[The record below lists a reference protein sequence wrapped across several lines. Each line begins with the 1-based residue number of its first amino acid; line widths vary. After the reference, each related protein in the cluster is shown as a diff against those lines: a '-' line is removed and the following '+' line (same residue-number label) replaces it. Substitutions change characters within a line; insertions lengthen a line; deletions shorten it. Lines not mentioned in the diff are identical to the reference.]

1 MIFKQIFYSNLP
13 ELCELFEMNDILPE
27 KYFIDWNMTLFAKS
41 FNVDLVTR
49 IWDLYLIEGV
59 KVIYSA
65 SIAILKFYQNAFM
78 EMDEDEILERLTN
91 SSEKHLE
98 ENEIN
103 IIINNIDEVMYP
115 QWVVTE
121 IKKIQSA
128 LSLFDS

>member
-1 MIFKQIFYSNLP
+1 
-13 ELCELFEMNDILPE
+13 
-27 KYFIDWNMTLFAKS
+27 
-41 FNVDLVTR
+41 
-49 IWDLYLIEGV
+49 
-59 KVIYSA
+59 
-65 SIAILKFYQNAFM
+65 M